1 MSQINS
7 ELLVNNKIKWQLRAT
22 EKQPMLRNKDG
33 LKKKL
38 LLTKLWLK
46 IRMVTKRK

>member
-1 MSQINS
+1 
-7 ELLVNNKIKWQLRAT
+7 VNNKIKWQLRAT

-38 LLTKLWLK
+38 LLTKQFSRVK
-46 IRMVTKRK
+46 KEIRKF